1 MKSSELKKVLR
12 KGDIIVFLSLALI
25 TLIWFLLPL
34 FSSGEESVRI
44 HVDGEVYKEYL
55 LTDLKDEEIISVK
68 GCLIKVSAEGAEFV
82 SSDCPDGLCVK
93 RGLLH
98 NIGDAMAC
106 VPKGITVEIRGSKSK
121 VDGISY

>member
-12 KGDIIVFLSLALI
+12 KGDIIVFLSLIAV
-25 TLIWFLLPL
+25 TVIWFLFPL
-34 FSSGEESVRI
+34 FSSGEETVRI

-55 LTDLKDEEIISVK
+55 LSDLRDEELICVN
-68 GCLIKVSAEGAEFV
+68 GCQIKIGSDGAVFV

-98 NIGDAMAC
+98 NIGDVMAC
-106 VPKGITVEIRGSKSK
+106 VPEGVTVEIRSSESKI
-121 VDGISY
+121 DGISY